1 MKIALVSAFPPSGR
15 QLNEYG
21 LHLARELQRN
31 PLLSL
36 TVVGDELGNC
46 DFATDAHG
54 HKIESRGELPE
65 FDVVRCWKFNSVSN
79 PYRLLKTIREL
90 KPDVVWFNLV
100 FSTFATQEYPVA
112 AFAGLTI
119 PALTRAAG
127 FYTHVTLHHLMEH
140 VDMSAANIKAEK
152 LYRFASTLAT
162 RMLLMANSI
171 SVLLPAYRRTL
182 IDKYRAKNVHFRSH
196 GILGARPEPPDF
208 TRRGNPDQRILAIG
222 HWGTYKRLES
232 LMEAFPEIVRRVPNA
247 KLMVAGANHHTKRGY
262 WESFAEK
269 FRGNDRIEFLG
280 YVPEDDIPRIFSE
293 SSLVVLPYDS
303 STGSSG
309 PAHQAC
315 QYGVPVVASDLT
327 EFIDMAADEGMAVEF
342 FRRGDARDLADKI
355 TGVLTDMDKQR
366 GMAEQNFSTAMRM
379 TMPQIIRD
387 YLRAFD
393 VQKRTAMTGP
403 FRRFARWSAA
413 RAGSEPYRY
422 GGWSPWV
429 Q

>member
-21 LHLARELQRN
+21 LHLACELQNN

-36 TVVGDELGNC
+36 TIVGDELGNC

-54 HKIESRGELPE
+54 QKIEAHDELPD
-65 FDVVRCWKFNSVSN
+65 FDVVRSWRFNSITN
-79 PYRLLKTIREL
+79 PYRLLKTLRTL

-100 FSTFATQEYPVA
+100 FSTFATQQYPVA

-140 VDMSAANIKAEK
+140 VDMSAANIKAERVF
-152 LYRFASTLAT
+152 RFASTVAT
-162 RMLLMANSI
+162 RMLLCANSI
-171 SVLLPAYRRTL
+171 SVLLPTYRRTL
-182 IDKYRAKNVHFRSH
+182 MDKYRAANVHFRSH
-196 GILGARPEPPDF
+196 GILGARPNPPDF
-208 TRRGNPDQRILAIG
+208 SRRGNPDQRILAIG
-222 HWGTYKRLES
+222 HWGTYKRLET
-232 LMEAFPEIVRRVPNA
+232 LMDAFPEIVRRVPNA
-247 KLMVAGANHHTKRGY
+247 KLVVGGANHHTKPGY

-280 YVPEDDIPRIFSE
+280 YVAENDIPDLFAG
-293 SSLVVLPYDS
+293 SSIVVLPYDS

-315 QYGVPVVASDLT
+315 QFGVPIVSSDLPA
-327 EFIDMAADEGMAVEF
+327 FLDMAADEGMAVEF
-342 FRRGDARDLADKI
+342 FRRGDEVDLADKI
-355 TGVLTDMDKQR
+355 VGVLTDKEKER
-366 GMAEQNFSTAMRM
+366 AMAEQNFSAAMRM

-393 VQKRTAMTGP
+393 VQKRTSAVHAGR
-403 FRRFARWSAA
+403 FRRFSRWTAA
-413 RAGSEPYRY
+413 RSGSFNY
-422 GGWSPWV
+422 GGWSPWA
-429 Q
+429 